1 MKSRAEQLDEMSKA
15 ILAATDRIRYYKQQD
30 KMLQSKIKR
39 LKRNERTHRLCTR
52 GGMIEAFIQEPEK
65 LSDDQVILTKST
77 KSRLEELEAARDE
90 LENKIA
96 LEKLA
101 KPRISEEFVR
111 FFLERFRDLDL
122 SKLEHRKM
130 LIEVFLNAVYVFNDK
145 IVISC
150 NYKDGT
156 KTVNF
161 SEMESALT
169 LRASASG
176 SDLDCPGA
184 PQPLILVESGAVLSS
199 LFFFGQFA
207 QDSPDQRA

>member
-1 MKSRAEQLDEMSKA
+1 MELLADDCTIDAITSMVLAMQDQESVALPMYEQQLQEANTGINNLLNA
-15 ILAATDRIRYYKQQD
+15 IQQ
-30 KMLQSKIKR
+30 
-39 LKRNERTHRLCTR
+39 
-52 GGMIEAFIQEPEK
+52 G
-65 LSDDQVILTKST
+65 ILTKST
-77 KSRLEELEAARDE
+77 KSRLKELEAARDE

-101 KPRISEEFVR
+101 KPRISEEFIR
-111 FFLERFRDLDL
+111 FFLERFRNLDL

-169 LRASASG
+169 LRASTSG
-176 SDLDCPGA
+176 SAWGERERGRESPLAFERSGSLRAEGA
-184 PQPLILVESGAVLSS
+184 APEQGL
-199 LFFFGQFA
+199 
-207 QDSPDQRA
+207 